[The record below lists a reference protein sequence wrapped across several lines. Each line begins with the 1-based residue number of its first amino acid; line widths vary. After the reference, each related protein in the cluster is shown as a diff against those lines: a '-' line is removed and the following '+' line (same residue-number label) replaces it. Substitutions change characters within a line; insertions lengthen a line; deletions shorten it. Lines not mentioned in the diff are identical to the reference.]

1 MAAKQS
7 VEATKLWKKIAANS
21 ELEAAIISLRRNVE
35 SLAPSI
41 KEILPGFTDHS
52 IRHFDHLWKVADRV
66 ISDAEFERMTIS
78 EAFVLGGALYIHDLG
93 MAYGVTLGGR
103 QRLTQSSEYA
113 AAFARFTEAGRPNAE
128 LDAFAEVS
136 RVLHAKQA
144 HEIAINKIP
153 GLDRHLIEQ
162 KEIRDVWGAI
172 IGEIAA
178 SHHWSVAEL
187 KEKLGKR
194 GLQPLGDLDSGDLCY
209 VASLLRILDFADM
222 SRERARPFERR
233 MREPLSALSTAHWD
247 AQENIAGPLREDN
260 YLVFS
265 SLRPIASVEGW
276 WTFYEMAAGLDNEIL
291 EVGELLQTRMCSAE
305 RFQLKGVKNVRTPQA
320 FATLVET
327 AGFEPVD
334 VRFRPDSIS
343 RIVSILGGESL
354 YGKDPYAPIRELLQ
368 NATDAFSL
376 YRAWAEAEGV
386 QLEAPQ
392 ITIRIQETSE
402 GDRWLEVSDNGI
414 GMTETVITKYLL
426 AIGSSYWKS
435 DDFFRDFAKIDRKRI
450 HPVGKFGIGF
460 LSVFMLGDEI
470 EVTTQRRFGTG
481 FRLKMNGAGHRGALE
496 KIANASRPG
505 TTVRIRLKG
514 GSLDGANLT
523 QFMRERA
530 PMILFPVSISAQGRD
545 TVVEPNWWSVLSQQN
560 FIRAVE
566 SEVIS
571 ARRRRPYRE
580 AADRVFP
587 GELQPEYGDANG
599 RIIASPMHSTV
610 VVCCKGFMV
619 TQLQLPGFLGL
630 VNIDD
635 AEVNAARD
643 ELISPSADELRNTW
657 VKRLKDQLV
666 LGIDGLAAEGN
677 IPSSYGFIARALRY
691 YGRECIHA
699 ANLGWIAR
707 LDFQGATHLITLSDA
722 TAELKSRKRIVI
734 AYGAAPWAAIKNA
747 EVIFSTKLLQSDAIF
762 VLSSAEQPNPG
773 PYDNRTTIG
782 PLESHFR
789 PEYGTRLP
797 EVLTFFLEAISQ
809 AVGATEVAVRFRWAR
824 WNDTLYGLYDPQQN
838 PQRG

>member
-1 MAAKQS
+1 LAKHGI
-7 VEATKLWKKIAANS
+7 EATKLWKKIATDP
-21 ELEAAIISLRRNVE
+21 ELGAAITSLRRNVE

-52 IRHFDHLWKVADRV
+52 IRHFDHLWKVADRI
-66 ISDAEFERMTIS
+66 ISDAEFDRMTVS
-78 EAFVLGGALYIHDLG
+78 EAFVLGGALYVHDLG
-93 MAYGVTLGGR
+93 MAYGVTIGGR
-103 QRLTQSSEYA
+103 QRLTQSVEYA
-113 AAFARFTEAGRPNAE
+113 AAFVRFEEAGRQSPE
-128 LDAFAEVS
+128 LEAFAEVS

-162 KEIRDVWGAI
+162 KEIRDIWGAI

-178 SHHWSVAEL
+178 SHHWSIAEL

-194 GLQPLGDLDSGDLCY
+194 GHQPLGDLGSGDLCY
-209 VASLLRILDFADM
+209 VAALLRVLDFSDM

-233 MREPLSALSTAHWD
+233 MREPLSTLSTAHWD

-276 WTFYEMAAGLDNEIL
+276 WTFYEMASGLDNEIL
-291 EVGELLQTRMCSAE
+291 ELGEILQTRMCSAD

-320 FATLVET
+320 FSTLVET

-343 RIVSILGGESL
+343 RIVYILGGESL

-376 YRAWAEAEGV
+376 YRAWAEAEGAQV
-386 QLEAPQ
+386 EVPK
-392 ITIRIQETSE
+392 IDIRVLDSSE

-426 AIGSSYWKS
+426 SIGSSYWKS
-435 DDFFRDFAKIDRKRI
+435 DDFFRDFAKIDRKKI

-470 EVTTQRRFGTG
+470 EVTTQRRFGAG

-496 KIANASRPG
+496 KLTNMSRPG
-505 TTVRIRLKG
+505 TTVRIKLKDG
-514 GSLDGANLT
+514 GLDGANLA

-530 PMILFPVSISAQGRD
+530 PMIRLPVTLFVRGKETAVQ
-545 TVVEPNWWSVLSQQN
+545 PNWWENLTQHN

-566 SEVIS
+566 SEVVS
-571 ARRRRPYRE
+571 GRRRRPSRE
-580 AADRVFP
+580 TADRTFP
-587 GELQPEYGDANG
+587 GELQPEQRNANG
-599 RIIASPMHSTV
+599 RIVASPKHSTV

-619 TQLQLPGFLGL
+619 TQIHLPGFLGL
-630 VNIDD
+630 INIDD

-643 ELISPSADELRNTW
+643 QLISPSADDLREDW
-657 VKRLKDQLV
+657 VRRLKDQLV
-666 LGIDGLAAEGN
+666 AGIDGLAAEGN
-677 IPSSYGFIARALRY
+677 IPSSYGFIAKALRY
-691 YGRECIHA
+691 YGRDCIYA
-699 ANLGWIAR
+699 ANLRWIAR
-707 LDFQGATHLITLSDA
+707 LDFLGATHLISLNEA
-722 TAELKSRKRIVI
+722 TAELKSRKRIII
-734 AYGAAPWAAIKNA
+734 AYGATPWMAVKNA
-747 EVIFSTKLLQSDAIF
+747 EIIFATKLLESDATF
-762 VLSSAEQPNPG
+762 VLSSAEQSNPG
-773 PYDNRTTIG
+773 PYDNRTTVG
-782 PLESHFR
+782 PLESHFSA
-789 PEYGTRLP
+789 YGSSLP
-797 EVLTFFLEAISQ
+797 EVLTFFLEVIGEAI
-809 AVGATEVAVRFRWAR
+809 GATEVAARFKWAR
-824 WNDTLYGLYDPQQN
+824 WNDTLYGIHDPLDF

>member
-1 MAAKQS
+1 MKKQG
-7 VEATKLWKKIAANS
+7 VEATKLWTKIAAS
-21 ELEAAIISLRRNVE
+21 AELEAAIISLRRNVE
-35 SLAPSI
+35 SLAPII
-41 KEILPGFTDHS
+41 KEILSGFTDHS

-66 ISDAEFERMTIS
+66 ISDAEFDRMTIS
-78 EAFVLGGALYIHDLG
+78 EAFILGGALYIHDLG
-93 MAYGVTLGGR
+93 MAYGVTQGGR
-103 QRLTQSSEYA
+103 QRLTQSNEYA
-113 AAFARFTEAGRPNAE
+113 AALARFTEAGRPNAE

-162 KEIRDVWGAI
+162 KEIRDIWGAI

-209 VASLLRILDFADM
+209 VASLLRILDFSDM

-247 AQENIAGPLREDN
+247 AQESIAGPLREDN

-265 SLRPIASVEGW
+265 SLRPVTSVEGW

-291 EVGELLQTRMCSAE
+291 EIGELLQTRMCSAD

-354 YGKDPYAPIRELLQ
+354 YGRDPYAPIRELLQ
-368 NATDAFSL
+368 NATDAYSL
-376 YRAWAEAEGV
+376 YRAWAEAEDAQV
-386 QLEAPQ
+386 EPPQ
-392 ITIRIQETSE
+392 ITIRILE
-402 GDRWLEVSDNGI
+402 GSDGEHWLEVADNGI

-470 EVTTQRRFGTG
+470 EVTTQRRFGAG

-496 KIANASRPG
+496 KLANASRPG
-505 TTVRIRLKG
+505 TTVRIKLKG
-514 GSLDGANLT
+514 GSLDGVNLT

-530 PMILFPVSISAQGRD
+530 PMIRVPVTISVQGRD
-545 TVVEPNWWSVLSQQN
+545 TVTEPNWWAALSQQN

-571 ARRRRPYRE
+571 KRSRRPSTKS
-580 AADRVFP
+580 ADRGFP
-587 GELQPEYGDANG
+587 GDFQPEYEDANG
-599 RIIASPMHSTV
+599 RIIASPKHSIV

-619 TQLQLPGFLGL
+619 TQLHLPGFLGL
-630 VNIDD
+630 VNIDE

-643 ELISPSADELRNTW
+643 ELISPTPEALRDTW
-657 VKRLKDQLV
+657 VRRLKDQLV
-666 LGIDGLAAEGN
+666 AGVDGLAAEGN
-677 IPSSYGFIARALRY
+677 IPANYGFIAKALRS
-691 YGRECIHA
+691 YGRDCINA

-707 LDFQGATHLITLSDA
+707 LDFQGATHLITLSAA
-722 TAELKSRKRIVI
+722 TAELKSKKRIII
-734 AYGAAPWAAIKNA
+734 AYGATPWSAIKNA
-747 EVIFSTKLLQSDAIF
+747 EVIFATKLLESDAVF
-762 VLSSAEQPNPG
+762 VLSSAEQVDPG
-773 PYDNRTTIG
+773 PFDSRTTVG
-782 PLESHFR
+782 PLKSHFR

-797 EVLTFFLEAISQ
+797 EVLTFFLEVVSQ
-809 AVGATEVAVRFRWAR
+809 AVGATEVADRFKWAR
-824 WNDTLYGLYDPQQN
+824 WNDTLYGLYDAREAPQ
-838 PQRG
+838 PE